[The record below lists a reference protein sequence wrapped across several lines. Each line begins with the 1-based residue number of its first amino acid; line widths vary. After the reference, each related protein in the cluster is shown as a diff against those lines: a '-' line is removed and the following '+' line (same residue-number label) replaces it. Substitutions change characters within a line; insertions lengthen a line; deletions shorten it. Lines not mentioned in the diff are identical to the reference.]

1 MKAQRGSMAVIALV
15 FMMFLLIIGVAWLPM
30 LAQENQTAQ
39 NDWEEQQAWYAAE
52 AGFVRAK
59 TELNNSST
67 GGEWSWLAASTSKT
81 DLTAKLQNITDD
93 VLTGTKQAKYAVYI
107 SPSLTATAAP
117 AASTTYAITSVGQVN
132 GVQKI
137 LKKTITT
144 AATSTGSTTTTTP
157 VATSAMVAAG
167 GTITVKDEW
176 MKFNSDGTIFTS
188 TALSVTPNS
197 DASSSNTNWWSSL
210 PSGTLYTHLPASMF
224 VYPSATAKGYLTYGG
239 TLNLAENQTVYM
251 DNLQITD
258 WQGAHPAYSNST
270 FNITGAAGS
279 TVYFTS
285 AVASSLK
292 FNGITGPSTGEP
304 LNIIIDGDASFSG
317 LNFSG
322 NVRVIVNGKL
332 TLSGGSGSGN
342 FMFLSNGAI
351 DVAQSISS
359 IQNLF
364 LSSDSNITIAG
375 AFTGQMQAKGNI
387 IISGTGTIYTFNGDV
402 LKAFSL
408 PTAMTVS

>member
-30 LAQENQTAQ
+30 LAQENRTAR

-67 GGEWSWLAASTSKT
+67 GGEWSWLATSTST
-81 DLTAKLQNITDD
+81 ADLTAKLQNITDD

-107 SPSLTATAAP
+107 SPSLSSGAAP
-117 AASTTYAITSVGQVN
+117 AASTPYTITSVGQVN

-144 AATSTGSTTTTTP
+144 AATSTGGGTTTTP
-157 VATSAMVAAG
+157 VATSALVAAG
-167 GTITVKDEW
+167 GEITVKNPW
-176 MKFNSDGTIFTS
+176 MHFNSDGTIFTS
-188 TALSVTPNS
+188 TFLKVNPNS

-210 PSGTLYTHLPASMF
+210 PSGTLYTHLPTSMF
-224 VYPSATAKGYLTYGG
+224 TYPSATAKGYLTYGG

-304 LNIIIDGDASFSG
+304 LNVIINGDISISS
-317 LNFSG
+317 LSFSG
-322 NVRVIVNGKL
+322 NVRLIVNGTL

-342 FMFLSNGAI
+342 FMFLSNGDI
-351 DVAQSISS
+351 TVKQSLS
-359 IQNLF
+359 IKNVF
-364 LSSDSNITIAG
+364 LSSDSDIKITG
-375 AFTGQMQAKGNI
+375 DFTGQMQAKGDI
-387 IISGTGTIYTFNGDV
+387 DIFGTGATYTFNGDV